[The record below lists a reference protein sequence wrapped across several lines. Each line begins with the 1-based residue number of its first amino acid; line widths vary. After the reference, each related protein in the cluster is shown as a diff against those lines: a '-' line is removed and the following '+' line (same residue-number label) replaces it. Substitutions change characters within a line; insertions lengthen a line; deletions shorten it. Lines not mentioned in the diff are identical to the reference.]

1 MSDRTD
7 LIFEAARL
15 HYEEGLKQDDVA
27 RLLKVSRPTVARYL
41 AMAKE
46 MQYVHTRVLQP
57 KGHAFLH
64 DLEVAL
70 CERYPALR
78 EALLT
83 PSRSAALQTGSLLA
97 KRAVAEELAERA
109 AVMVDQLL
117 TSRRR
122 AETET
127 VVAVARG
134 EMIDAVIRRVR
145 PTRPLPA
152 LEVLPMLGYLRSRE
166 YPYDANRLAEEL
178 ARLYAGDFQWI
189 PAPAVVTA
197 EEAAVLQN
205 MPLVAQPLARL
216 TNDVPMVITSI
227 SCPFQTLPDGTREL
241 RQSTLL
247 QSARVAPETIEALAR
262 DEGAIGEICGW
273 YFARDRLLEIPGVTV
288 LGLPLGRLQTF
299 AADPERSVIGVAGGD
314 PQRLEA
320 VQAALRLGLIN
331 VLVTDYLTAHA
342 LLQTD

>member
-197 EEAAVLQN
+197 EEAAVLRTCRWW
-205 MPLVAQPLARL
+205 PSRWRGCPTSLRW
-216 TNDVPMVITSI
+216 ITSI
-227 SCPFQTLPDGTREL
+227 SCPLQTFPKHAGFDNRP
-241 RQSTLL
+241 LL
-247 QSARVAPETIEALAR
+247 QSARVAPDTIEALALLR
-262 DEGAIGEICGW
+262 GALGEILW
-273 YFARDRLLEIPGVTV
+273 MVLRPRPVAEIPG
-288 LGLPLGRLQTF
+288 GRCSGCPWS
-299 AADPERSVIGVAGGD
+299 AAD
-314 PQRLEA
+314 
-320 VQAALRLGLIN
+320 LRPDRNGP
-331 VLVTDYLTAHA
+331 
-342 LLQTD
+342 